1 MVDKFKGLEGRI
13 TKEIEVLKSKPE
25 SLSEQFSRRAG
36 MVDAYEQVLKW
47 IRELNNMEV
56 LEQRQMV
63 F

>member
-13 TKEIEVLKSKPE
+13 TKEIENLKNKPE
-25 SLSEQFSRRAG
+25 SSTEQFPRRAG

-47 IRELNNMEV
+47 IKELNNMEV

-63 F
+63 S